1 MSVHRRTRREQP
13 PAPRDELVILRITI
27 PSRRLRLGLVL
38 TAVALLLASSIVVA
52 LDTATRTS
60 GGSVREAFD
69 FVSFWLNV
77 NYERNLPAWYSSIL
91 LVVVA
96 LVAWDLARVE
106 RVLHRSPWWA
116 WACVAVTFACL
127 SMDELLQM
135 HEQSSTLAVLL
146 LPLIVLFALATL
158 PLLRALPRRIAFQLI
173 GAGAVFVGGSLGM
186 ELIGNLLA
194 ETSQLLIHLEEA
206 AELIGTALVLA
217 AIAEYREALDHER
230 VDGVAARHV
239 ATA

>member
-1 MSVHRRTRREQP
+1 M
-13 PAPRDELVILRITI
+13 
-27 PSRRLRLGLVL
+27 
-38 TAVALLLASSIVVA
+38 
-52 LDTATRTS
+52 
-60 GGSVREAFD
+60 
-69 FVSFWLNV
+69 
-77 NYERNLPAWYSSIL
+77 
-91 LVVVA
+91 
-96 LVAWDLARVE
+96 
-106 RVLHRSPWWA
+106 
-116 WACVAVTFACL
+116 TFACL

-186 ELIGNLLA
+186 ELIG
-194 ETSQLLIHLEEA
+194 
-206 AELIGTALVLA
+206 TALVLA